1 MFLDNSWII
10 TTKEDKDNILLN
22 RKTLQNIKVYTVKEF
37 CENYYKV
44 SKDALTFIKNKYQ
57 VNLDIASIYLD
68 NLFFIKD
75 KDYKNSKLNFL
86 LKIKKDLIANN
97 LLELNI
103 NFINCLSDKTIYLYN
118 LEYEKNIHALKKILA
133 KTSNLIVLNDKV
145 ENYKH
150 QIYTFENSYIEVAF
164 IAEKICDYIKKNV
177 PLSNIYIVNIDNEYK
192 NIVKM
197 IFKMFNIPVT
207 FKNSSYLS
215 STYMASEFLKNIE
228 KGIDYSLDKILSLVK
243 TEADEKIYNM
253 ILNIVNDYSGYEQ
266 SDLKSILEYTF
277 KRTKIKSDDNKIS
290 IQEKDLD
297 FNFNDDDYV
306 FIMHF
311 NRESIPKNFKDE
323 NYLRNKELEILG
335 LSSVLELNFLHKSK
349 ILNKLKSI
357 KNLVI
362 TATEKDDISVL
373 NEKLEYEVIPK
384 VDFISKTSNQYNKFN
399 LALNL
404 DLYYK
409 FKTIKP
415 NLNILNS
422 HYKDIGYQSYD
433 NSFKNFKIPTTSL
446 TLSYSSLDKYEHCP
460 FAYYVSKVLK
470 IDKFSKTFSMLVG
483 TIFHTCLEKI
493 DEDINSLVEDVIKNN
508 DYELD
513 ERELFFISILKEELV
528 FARNEIKTQKT
539 YTKLVNELHEQ
550 KIVVNL
556 SDNVKFMG
564 IIDKVLYLKEADI
577 TYLSIIDYKT
587 GEVNTDLSLINYGIN
602 MQLSI
607 YLYLIKNS
615 NLFENPEVV
624 GIYLQKVLNKK
635 NICDDYLAEK
645 KQNLLLQGYSTK
657 NIKALEKFDSSYEK
671 SRMIKSLRLKNDGN
685 FYAYSKVM
693 SDKEFNKIY
702 DIALEKIK
710 IGVENI
716 LNADFI
722 IEPKKIG
729 NENISCKYCNYKDLC
744 FRKEKDVKILKKIDL
759 EDILE
764 VR

>member
-1 MFLDNSWII
+1 MFLDDSYII
-10 TTKEDKDNILLN
+10 TTKENKDNILLN
-22 RKTLQNIKVYTVKEF
+22 KKTLQNIKVYTIREF
-37 CENYYKV
+37 YENYYKV
-44 SKDALTFIKNKYQ
+44 SKDALTFIKKKYE

-68 NLFFIKD
+68 NLFFITD
-75 KDYKNSKLNFL
+75 KDYKNFKLNFL

-118 LEYEKNIHALKKILA
+118 LEYEKDIPALKKLLA
-133 KTSNLIVLNDKV
+133 KTSNLIVFNDKT

-150 QIYTFENSYIEVAF
+150 RIYTFENSYIEVAF
-164 IAEKICDYIKKNV
+164 VAEEVCNLIKKNV
-177 PLSNIYIVNIDNEYK
+177 PISNIYIVNVGDEYK

-207 FKNSSYLS
+207 FKSSSYLIN
-215 STYMASEFLKNIE
+215 TYMALEFLKNIE

-243 TEADEKIYNM
+243 TEDDEKIYNM
-253 ILNIVNDYSGYEQ
+253 ILNIVNDYSSYKQ

-277 KRTKIKSDDNKIS
+277 KRTKIKIDDNKKS

-297 FNFNDDDYV
+297 FNFNDDNYV

-311 NRESIPKNFKDE
+311 NRESFPKNFKDE

-335 LSSVLELNFLHKSK
+335 LSSTLELNSLHKSK
-349 ILNKLKSI
+349 ILSKLKSI
-357 KNLVI
+357 KNLCI
-362 TATEKDDISVL
+362 TATLEDDISVL
-373 NEKLEYEVIPK
+373 NETLEYEVIQK
-384 VDFISKTSNQYNKFN
+384 EDFISKRSNGYNKFN

-415 NLNILNS
+415 NLNILNN
-422 HYKDIGYQSYD
+422 HYNDIGYQSYD
-433 NSFKNFKIPTTSL
+433 NSFKNFKMPSCSL

-470 IDKFSKTFSMLVG
+470 IDKFAKTFSMLVG
-483 TIFHTCLEKI
+483 TIFHTCLERI
-493 DEDINSLVEDVIKNN
+493 EEDINILVEDVIKNN
-508 DYELD
+508 DYKLD
-513 ERELFFISILKEELV
+513 ERELFFISILKEEILFV
-528 FARNEIKTQKT
+528 RNEIKNQKSF
-539 YTKLVNELHEQ
+539 TKLDKELHEQ

-556 SDNVKFMG
+556 SDSVKFIG
-564 IIDKVLYLKEADI
+564 IIDKILYLKEDDI

-587 GEVNTDLSLINYGIN
+587 GEINTDLSLINYGIN
-602 MQLSI
+602 MQLPI
-607 YLYLIKNS
+607 YLFLIKNS
-615 NLFENPEVV
+615 NLFKNPEVV

-635 NICDDYLAEK
+635 SICDDYLKEK
-645 KQNLLLQGYSTK
+645 KKNLLLQGYSTK
-657 NIKALEKFDSSYEK
+657 NIKALEKFDTSYEESK
-671 SRMIKSLRLKNDGN
+671 MIKSLRVKKDGD
-685 FYAYSKVM
+685 FYVYSKVM

-702 DIALEKIK
+702 DIASEKIK

-716 LNADFI
+716 LKGNFI

-729 NENISCKYCNYKDLC
+729 NENISCKYCKYKDLC
-744 FRKEKDVKILKKIDL
+744 FRKEKDIKILKKVDL

-764 VR
+764 VK